1 MKLNKPAIFNISQ
14 HEIETLELI
23 NQLLID
29 EKYKTVIKETDI
41 GQKKYPNNF
50 FFYTYQAVAYLM
62 IGDND
67 TALNI
72 LKTAENKFPESY
84 EVLYQ
89 LAKVYEDRDD
99 LDNAKKYYMKSYE
112 LTPLEYNDERSNCM
126 NDLGIVCWKMEREND
141 AVEYWKLALLNDPK
155 NKNAKM
161 NLKYFTDVD
170 GKPITQFEVKNFN
183 IFYEIQKEKYLKS
196 KNQDDFLSKE
206 DYRKVFELI
215 ENAWNKKI
223 KSRLNELKSLSEE
236 EKIKLYSE
244 IKINFD
250 KKKSSKKS
258 SKIQNDLDD
267 LNSRF
272 PFLPEN
278 GIMIALLAA
287 PFLNHVGIDV
297 DRLEE
302 IFFNGDYNDEEEE
315 MLMWAYY
322 IGINLLDS
330 VLSDDKEEQ
339 EEFLLEAYDIAV
351 EYLDEKEV
359 ENALKTTLKA
369 IKELLAGNN
378 NLLYQ

>member
-1 MKLNKPAIFNISQ
+1 
-14 HEIETLELI
+14 
-23 NQLLID
+23 
-29 EKYKTVIKETDI
+29 
-41 GQKKYPNNF
+41 
-50 FFYTYQAVAYLM
+50 M

-72 LKTAENKFPESY
+72 LKTAENNFPESC

-126 NDLGIVCWKMEREND
+126 NDLGIVCWEMAQEND

-223 KSRLNELKSLSEE
+223 KSRINELKSLSEE

-244 IKINFD
+244 IKIHFD
-250 KKKSSKKS
+250 KKKSSKIS

-267 LNSRF
+267 LNLRF

-287 PFLNHVGIDV
+287 SFLNHVGIDA

-322 IGINLLDS
+322 IGIKLLDS
-330 VLSDDKEEQ
+330 VLSDDK
-339 EEFLLEAYDIAV
+339 
-351 EYLDEKEV
+351 
-359 ENALKTTLKA
+359 
-369 IKELLAGNN
+369 
-378 NLLYQ
+378 

>member
-72 LKTAENKFPESY
+72 LKNAENKFPESY

-223 KSRLNELKSLSEE
+223 KSRINELKSLSEE